1 MARPARKPRKSYHHG
16 DLRNALLTAA
26 REVLEERGPSFLG
39 LREISRR
46 VGVSAPSAYHHFPS
60 RDAIALGLAEQGAT
74 ELTACLAAAP
84 PNAGGSLLTYGE
96 AYVAFVRANPALYR
110 LMFGEGFPE
119 VSQHSKA
126 IRALRTRSY
135 EIMKASLEQRLPA
148 SELPIAGL
156 FLWALVH
163 GLGLL
168 LVDRQI
174 VRDGDIEDII
184 RRVLTLAGTGL
195 LHGRGHDDGKAG
207 PPSPRPGK
215 RSA

>member
-1 MARPARKPRKSYHHG
+1 MARPAKKPRKTYHHG

-60 RDAIALGLAEQGAT
+60 RDAIALGLAEQGAA
-74 ELTACLAAAP
+74 ELAACLAAAP
-84 PNAGGSLLTYGE
+84 ANPNGSLLSYGE
-96 AYVAFVRANPALYR
+96 AYIAFVRANPALYR

-119 VSQHSKA
+119 VSQHSNA
-126 IRALRTRSY
+126 IRALRARSY
-135 EIMKASLEQRLPA
+135 EIMKASLEARLPA
-148 SELPIAGL
+148 TDVRIAGL

-168 LVDRQI
+168 LIDRQV
-174 VRDGDIEDII
+174 VRDDDLNEVI

-195 LHGRGHDDGKAG
+195 LQDRAPVPRDAG
-207 PPSPRPGK
+207 ASIEAR
-215 RSA
+215 

>member
-1 MARPARKPRKSYHHG
+1 MARPAKTPRKTYHHG

-60 RDAIALGLAEQGAT
+60 RDAIALGLAEQGAA
-74 ELTACLAAAP
+74 ELAACLAAAP
-84 PNAGGSLLTYGE
+84 PNPGGSLLTYGE
-96 AYVAFVRANPALYR
+96 AYIAFVRANPALYR
-110 LMFGEGFPE
+110 LMFGEGFPA
-119 VSQHSKA
+119 VSEHSAA

-135 EIMKASLEQRLPA
+135 EIMKASLESRLTA
-148 SELPIAGL
+148 AELPIAGL

-168 LVDRQI
+168 LIDRQI
-174 VRDGDIEDII
+174 VRDDDLNDVI

-195 LHGRGHDDGKAG
+195 MRGPGRHDGK
-207 PPSPRPGK
+207 
-215 RSA
+215 

>member
-1 MARPARKPRKSYHHG
+1 MARTAKKPRKTYHHG

-60 RDAIALGLAEQGAT
+60 RDAIALGLAEQGAAG
-74 ELTACLAAAP
+74 LAAALAAAP
-84 PNAGGSLLTYGE
+84 PHSGGSLLTYGE

-119 VSQHSKA
+119 VSQHSAA
-126 IRALRTRSY
+126 IRGLRARSY
-135 EIMKASLEQRLPA
+135 EIMKTSLESRLPA
-148 SELPIAGL
+148 AELPIAAL

-174 VRDGDIEDII
+174 VRDGDLEDVI

-195 LHGRGHDDGKAG
+195 MRQRTMGSD
-207 PPSPRPGK
+207 PGSSTDA
-215 RSA
+215 R